1 MEADALLHAQAKE
14 VDLQDLQDLHQ
25 AQMVVV
31 AAGLT
36 QMGVVEAGLAQMGV
50 VEAGL
55 SRVGVTEAG
64 LSRVGVT
71 EAGLTRVQRAM
82 IIMNPKYALT

>member
-1 MEADALLHAQAKE
+1 MVEVEAVPLLHAQAKE
-14 VDLQDLQDLHQ
+14 VDLQALLVLHQ

-31 AAGLT
+31 
-36 QMGVVEAGLAQMGV
+36 V
-50 VEAGL
+50 AGL

-71 EAGLTRVQRAM
+71 EAGLTRVQRAR
-82 IIMNPKYALT
+82 IIMSPKYALT